1 MVAFP
6 AATAVTKPLLALTEA
21 AAGLLLLQ
29 VPPTL
34 PLLVKLV
41 DKPVQTEDAPLTVP
55 ALASGFTVT
64 R

>member
-6 AATAVTKPLLALTEA
+6 AATAVTTPLVALTDA

-41 DKPVQTEDAPLTVP
+41 DKPVHTVDAPVTVP
-55 ALASGFTVT
+55 ALANGFTVT